1 MTITEN
7 LPQAPQGLMPEL
19 AEFLGQLEF
28 QFGDRRRQSALESY
42 VTGLLTE
49 HPNKNCDTL
58 AQVLPNT
65 TEQRLQNLL
74 TEMQWDEVALNHKRI
89 QVMKSLSTEGDG
101 ALIFD
106 GTDFPKQGKSSVGV
120 ARQYAS
126 SLGKVANCQVTVNC
140 HYAERTL
147 AWPVTTRLYL
157 PEKEWATAPARC
169 RTVGVPEA
177 AIIVQTKYEIALKL
191 LDEANE
197 QGVRHAV
204 VVADAEFGD
213 NPPFLD
219 GLEARKEKYV
229 ADIRRDF
236 SVVASQSPAAPTQRA
251 EAMLAQVPARDWRV
265 IRWREGQDGWLT
277 GLFAAIRCWRVDGN
291 GLRRRGWL
299 IGQRPTI
306 DGKGQ
311 TKYFWSNFPANT
323 PLEVM
328 VEYAHRRHWV
338 EQFHEESK
346 TLLGWDQYQGRFW
359 RGFHRHACLVMLA
372 FSFMVWREWQHRQ
385 PLHLTGRPRGA
396 FSPSPRSKTLFAGI
410 HPSRRR
416 RVVAAGR
423 HLGTVL
429 AYRPIH
435 SLPITD
441 LTK

>member
-1 MTITEN
+1 MTITEKI
-7 LPQAPQGLMPEL
+7 PQAPQGLMPEL
-19 AEFLGQLEF
+19 AEFLGRLEF
-28 QFGDRRRQSALESY
+28 QFGDSRRQSALEAY

-58 AQVLPNT
+58 AQILPNT
-65 TEQRLQNLL
+65 SEQRLQNLL

-106 GTDFPKQGKSSVGV
+106 GTDFPKQGQSSVGV
-120 ARQYAS
+120 ARQYS
-126 SLGKVANCQVTVNC
+126 GSLGKVANCQVTVNC

-157 PEKEWATAPARC
+157 PEKEWATDAVRC
-169 RTVGVPEA
+169 RAVGVPEKERV
-177 AIIVQTKYEIALKL
+177 VQTKYEIALKL

-197 QGVRHAV
+197 QGLRHAV

-229 ADIRRDF
+229 ADVRRDF
-236 SVVASQSPAAPTQRA
+236 SVAISKSPAAPKQRA
-251 EAMLAQVPARDWRV
+251 EARLAQLPAREWRV
-265 IRWREGQDGWLT
+265 IRWRKGQGGWLT
-277 GLFAAIRCWRVDGN
+277 GLFAGVRCGRVDGN
-291 GLRRRGWL
+291 GLRRLGWL
-299 IGQRPTI
+299 IGQRPTA

-311 TKYFWSNFPANT
+311 TKYFWSNFPAAT
-323 PLEVM
+323 PLERM

-338 EQFHEESK
+338 EQFHEEGK

-359 RGFHRHACLVMLA
+359 RGFHRHTFLVMLA
-372 FSFMVWREWQHRQ
+372 FSFLVGREWQHRQ
-385 PLHLTGRPRGA
+385 PIHLTGRPREV
-396 FSPSPRSKTLFAGI
+396 FSPTPGSTAVSAGLYPPR
-410 HPSRRR
+410 HR
-416 RVVAAGR
+416 RVVATSR
-423 HLGTVL
+423 HLGTAV
-429 AYRPIH
+429 AHHSIH
-435 SLPITD
+435 SQPITD